1 MCMRLCRC
9 GCEKVRVRVGEWTR
23 VGERVS
29 ECECESER
37 CECESESVSERCECE
52 SVSESGRCESESGR
66 V

>member
-29 ECECESER
+29 ECECESESGR
-37 CECESESVSERCECE
+37 CECECE
-52 SVSESGRCESESGR
+52 
-66 V
+66 